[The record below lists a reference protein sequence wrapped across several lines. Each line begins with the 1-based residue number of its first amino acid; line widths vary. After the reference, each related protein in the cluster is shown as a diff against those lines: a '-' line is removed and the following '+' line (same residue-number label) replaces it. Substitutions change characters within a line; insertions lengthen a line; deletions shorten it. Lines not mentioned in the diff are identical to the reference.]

1 MRIEVKCPYCGTL
14 NKVSVASEH
23 YWHPR
28 VVTCDIDEG
37 GCERDFVLKV
47 KKEISTETF
56 KIEGA

>member
-1 MRIEVKCPYCGTL
+1 MRIEVRCPYCGFINTVFVE
-14 NKVSVASEH
+14 KD
-23 YWHPR
+23 YCHPK

-56 KIEGA
+56 KIEGEE

>member
-1 MRIEVKCPYCGTL
+1 MIVKVKCPYCGFV
-14 NKVSVASEH
+14 NKVSVEN